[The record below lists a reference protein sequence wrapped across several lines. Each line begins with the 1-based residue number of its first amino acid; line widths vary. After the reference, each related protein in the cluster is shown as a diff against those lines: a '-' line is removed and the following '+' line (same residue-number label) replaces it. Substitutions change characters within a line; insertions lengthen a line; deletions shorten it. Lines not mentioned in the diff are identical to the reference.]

1 MSEENVELVRRS
13 IDAFSR
19 GDLDGLLEYYAP
31 DAVVDWSNSI
41 GFDAGVFRG
50 QGEIRAFMERFHEG
64 FDEIRI
70 ELLDDPVEVE
80 DGLVVVENVSY
91 SHGRDGIVVQ
101 ARSTFLITIRDG
113 EHTSLTL
120 YQTKQEALEAAE
132 AAATGAAAT
141 LRRLWRSL
149 RRSETGPRE

>member
-1 MSEENVELVRRS
+1 MSEENVELVRRG

-19 GDLDGLLEYYAP
+19 GDLDGVLKNFAP
-31 DAVVDWSNSI
+31 DAVVDWSNSL

-50 QGEIRAFMERFHEG
+50 HGEIRAFMERFHEG
-64 FDEIRI
+64 FNEIRV
-70 ELLDDPVEVE
+70 ELLDDPLEVE
-80 DGLVVVENVSY
+80 SGLVVVENVSY

-113 EHTSLTL
+113 EQTSLTL
-120 YQTKQEALEAAE
+120 YQTKQEALEAAGT
-132 AAATGAAAT
+132 AARGAAAT

-149 RRSETGPRE
+149 RSSETGS